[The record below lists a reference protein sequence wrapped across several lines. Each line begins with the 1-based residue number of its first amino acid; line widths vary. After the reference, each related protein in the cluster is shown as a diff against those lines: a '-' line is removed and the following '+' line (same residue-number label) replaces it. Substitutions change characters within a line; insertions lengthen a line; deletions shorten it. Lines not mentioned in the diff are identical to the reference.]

1 MTEIRSLTS
10 LRGLAALWVFL
21 FHLAAE
27 QPDTF
32 GGAGR
37 ILAIGRGYIAV
48 DLFFVL
54 SGFVMALTYRG
65 LFRDTPFSAA
75 YPRFLWRRIARI
87 MPLNAVIVLAIAAA
101 VWFVPG
107 SLPGNFGEAKHPWTV
122 LANLFLVQDWGLAPS
137 IDKPAWSV
145 SVEMALYLIYPL
157 LLALAW
163 SRRLWAAPALIGCAA
178 LAWLAG
184 QGQGV
189 VSQGLVSGDFIRG
202 LAGFYFGLLCFRLF
216 AAPAAR
222 KVAGQAELAIV
233 AAFWALFVWSPS
245 DLWPI
250 LLCPALVFSLATE
263 QGLVGRVL
271 KAGPLHYL
279 GQISYSIYL
288 THDCVIAAVGGLP
301 IGSGALRAGLAAAL
315 TLLLSAATY
324 HGIERPARRWIAGKN
339 KTMRKLSGTP
349 SPAIVGPVS

>member
-10 LRGLAALWVFL
+10 LRGIAALWVFL

-27 QPDTF
+27 QPDSF
-32 GGAGR
+32 GGVAR
-37 ILAIGRGYIAV
+37 IFAIGRGYIAV

-54 SGFVMALTYRG
+54 SGFVMALTYRE
-65 LFRDTPFSAA
+65 LFQRAPFAAA

-87 MPLNAVIVLAIAAA
+87 MPLNAAIVLAIAAVIWA
-101 VWFVPG
+101 LPG
-107 SLPGNFGEAKHPWTV
+107 DVPGNFGEAKRPWVV

-163 SRRLWAAPALIGCAA
+163 SRLLWIGAALIGGVS

-184 QGQGV
+184 DGQGV

-216 AAPAAR
+216 GATAVLR
-222 KVAGQAELAIV
+222 LAGKAELAII
-233 AAFWALFVWSPS
+233 AAFWALLLWSPS

-250 LLCPALVFSLATE
+250 LLCPPLVFSLATE
-263 QGLVGRVL
+263 RGFVGRLLAVR
-271 KAGPLHYL
+271 PLHYL
-279 GQISYSIYL
+279 GEISYSIYL
-288 THDCVIAAVGGLP
+288 THDCVIAAVGALP
-301 IGSGALRAGLAAAL
+301 IGSGALRAGATAAL
-315 TLLLSAATY
+315 TLLLSSATY
-324 HGIERPARRWIAGKN
+324 HWIERPARRWIGRQGRFM
-339 KTMRKLSGTP
+339 TEVSGP
-349 SPAIVGPVS
+349 ASPAIVR